1 MAAFADVSVIKSLG
15 DHPSMDLLVAPGV
28 RIWVTPKLCKGN
40 SEGDTGGLKAP
51 FHAPS
56 DGTNAA
62 RSEACALL
70 SPATARENGAR
81 DGHQTKA
88 TWRWCKRNHTCS
100 KTGLVLFPSG
110 SSEQWVLASYFL
122 QE

>member
-15 DHPSMDLLVAPGV
+15 DHPSMDLLVAPMV
-28 RIWVTPKLCKGN
+28 RIWVTLKLCKGN
-40 SEGDTGGLKAP
+40 GEGDTGGLKAP

-62 RSEACALL
+62 RSKARALL
-70 SPATARENGAR
+70 SPAGARAKGVR

-88 TWRWCKRNHTCS
+88 TWRWCKRNHTCP
-100 KTGLVLFPSG
+100 KTGLVLFPSS
-110 SSEQWVLASYFL
+110 SSEQWVLASCFL